1 MMPKKLKTSKSQ
13 KTTTVLDA
21 VEEPQTA
28 EGFSR
33 PTLRQPS
40 DQGIVKNKKKKKLK
54 LTKGEKKLARLER
67 ACKDLQAKRDEYE
80 QFLDRMSSWLQ
91 QHHQRAVELFSCF
104 DKSGTGLL
112 SAEDFQLGMRD
123 LGIPCVEF
131 QLHLLARL
139 LEKDNS
145 GKIDYF
151 EISTSLQRARLAD
164 LKLNKEE
171 EGVKDEVDTKIAEE
185 DEKEEAR
192 RLVCAEADHLVITR
206 ETLERCPVCQ
216 LALWKPSAPIRERFL
231 LLNLRLIAFD
241 GVRSHPG
248 HFEDVVPSSIK
259 VYGLINRIQGRV
271 GIGSIRL
278 KIFKDNTYSQE
289 SILSP
294 AISLEESGLVGG
306 PPESPTQVTLYYD
319 YSVEFADCS
328 IINCDHYFGLR
339 RH

>member
-1 MMPKKLKTSKSQ
+1 
-13 KTTTVLDA
+13 
-21 VEEPQTA
+21 
-28 EGFSR
+28 
-33 PTLRQPS
+33 
-40 DQGIVKNKKKKKLK
+40 QGIVKNKKKKKLK

-112 SAEDFQLGMRD
+112 SAEDFQSGMRD

-171 EGVKDEVDTKIAEE
+171 EGVK
-185 DEKEEAR
+185 
-192 RLVCAEADHLVITR
+192 EADHLVITR

-216 LALWKPSAPIRERFL
+216 LALWKPSAPIRESSHRFL

-328 IINCDHYFGLR
+328 IINCDHYFG
-339 RH
+339 RHFLER